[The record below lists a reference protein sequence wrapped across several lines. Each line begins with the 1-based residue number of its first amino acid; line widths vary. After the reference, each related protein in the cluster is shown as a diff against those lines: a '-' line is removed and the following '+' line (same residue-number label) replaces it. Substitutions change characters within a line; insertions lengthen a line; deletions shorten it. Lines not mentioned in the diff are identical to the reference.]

1 MRFSGFIVGLTI
13 AMLIGWVWQTTDA
26 NGGQAVAVQPKKEKD
41 KNEGKKGK
49 TVGILV
55 AKGDNFIE
63 VQADGEERARKY
75 VPQWK
80 GGLPA
85 KGGGLDKN
93 MLKIFRSLKVG
104 SRIQV
109 SWVFEERLRALAV
122 EALVPTEKKE

>member
-1 MRFSGFIVGLTI
+1 MHCRSMIVVFAGALVI
-13 AMLIGWVWQTTDA
+13 SWACKNVA
-26 NGGQAVAVQPKKEKD
+26 RSGGQAFAIQPKKEKN

-49 TVGILV
+49 TVGVLT
-55 AKGDNFIE
+55 AKGENFIE
-63 VQADGEERARKY
+63 VQADGEEKARKY

-85 KGGGLDKN
+85 KGGGPDKA

-109 SWVFEERLRALAV
+109 SWVFEERFRALAV
-122 EALVPTEKKE
+122 EVLALPEKKE

>member
-1 MRFSGFIVGLTI
+1 LIALVAGALVVCWAWENGLKTH
-13 AMLIGWVWQTTDA
+13 GH
-26 NGGQAVAVQPKKEKD
+26 AVVVQPMKEKD

-55 AKGDNFIE
+55 AKGENFIE
-63 VQADGEERARKY
+63 VQADGEEKARKY

-85 KGGGLDKN
+85 KGGGPDKA
-93 MLKIFRSLKVG
+93 MLKIFRSLKIG

-109 SWVFEERLRALAV
+109 SWVFEERLRALAIEV
-122 EALVPTEKKE
+122 LAPPEKKE